1 MKFKLDENIGQLGK
15 AILVEAGHEVCTIP
29 EQNLQSAPDPTVIA
43 VCQAEQRCLVTLALD
58 FSNPLQF
65 DPSQYF
71 GIAVLRLPKCPKPQ
85 DLLNAI
91 MTLSNALKTED
102 ITGKLWTVQAGRIRI
117 YQQENQR

>member
-1 MKFKLDENIGQLGK
+1 
-15 AILVEAGHEVCTIP
+15 
-29 EQNLQSAPDPTVIA
+29 
-43 VCQAEQRCLVTLALD
+43 
-58 FSNPLQF
+58 LQF